1 MTARLAA
8 CLAFAGLALAIAQV
22 RAQPVAA
29 PPASSPAASPS
40 STAPPTSPPAEQ
52 PTARDDR
59 DSIDAGIKWL
69 ALVDSGKAGA
79 AWDLASKQLQ
89 SAVTRD
95 KFVAAIREVRK
106 PLGKVEGRTA
116 ERFARAHQL
125 PGVPEGDYVIIEYK
139 VRFAKGKALQE
150 QLVWAIEDGDIWRV
164 AGYYYR

>member
-8 CLAFAGLALAIAQV
+8 YLALAGLALAIAQV
-22 RAQPVAA
+22 SAQPAAA
-29 PPASSPAASPS
+29 PPAAAP
-40 STAPPTSPPAEQ
+40 TAPPTSPPAEQ
-52 PTARDDR
+52 PTPRDDR

-95 KFVAAIREVRK
+95 KFVAAIRDVRK